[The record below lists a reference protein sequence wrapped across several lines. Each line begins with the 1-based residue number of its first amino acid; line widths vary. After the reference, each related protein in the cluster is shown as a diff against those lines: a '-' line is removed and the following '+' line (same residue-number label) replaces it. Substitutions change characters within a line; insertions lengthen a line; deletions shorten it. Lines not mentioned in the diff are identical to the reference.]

1 MSNETYHIPVM
12 LEECIEGLAIKPDG
26 IYIDLTM
33 GGGGHTREILNHLG
47 AEGRLYS
54 FDQDRDTLQNAPDD
68 ERFHYV
74 ESNFRFLRGALRGY
88 FFSKKAFS

>member
-54 FDQDRDTLQNAPDD
+54 FDQDPDAERNAPDD
-68 ERFHYV
+68 ERTATAAPIRWDSFMKYA
-74 ESNFRFLRGALRGY
+74 SRMIPNL
-88 FFSKKAFS
+88 